1 MKQITYK
8 YNIGDT
14 VKFKDKYH
22 PTASCDLHER
32 AGTTA
37 KIRGYAPSYYCKPH
51 YYLEGAV
58 DHVGDRVIDIV
69 FPEEV
74 FAGLAEVVYEN

>member
-8 YNIGDT
+8 YKVGET

-22 PTASCDLHER
+22 PTATCGLHER

-37 KIRGYAPSYYCKPH
+37 KISGYAPSYYNKPH
-51 YYLEGAV
+51 YYLEGIVA
-58 DHVGDRVIDIV
+58 HVGDRVINEV

-74 FAGLAEVVYEN
+74 FTGLVESE

>member
-1 MKQITYK
+1 MKQIKHK

-37 KIRGYAPSYYCKPH
+37 KIRGYAPSYYNKLH

-58 DHVGDRVIDIV
+58 DYVGDRVIDIV

-74 FAGLAEVVYEN
+74 FAGLAESN